1 MLRAALLLAWLASPW
16 QVSAQQ
22 PAQRIAT
29 LAPFLTELVY
39 AAGAGDKLVGVS
51 AYSDFP
57 SQAKLLPV
65 IADAAGSNLEALL
78 ALRVDRVL
86 AWKGGTPAQQ
96 VEMLRA
102 ARVDVVLFDGDRLE
116 DIPRLL
122 REIGALAGTGGEAER
137 AARDFERELAAL
149 RSRYAGRTAIGA
161 MFEIWHRP
169 LMTVSGKHFMS
180 DALAT
185 CGGSNVFAHESG
197 ITPEISP
204 ETVLKLD
211 PEVIIG
217 AGSAQGERAFRA
229 NWASFPALSAVRDG
243 HLIYLD
249 PDLIQRQTPR
259 ILQGI
264 RSLCVALDTV
274 RSSHAQ
280 SRPST
285 IPAR

>member
-1 MLRAALLLAWLASPW
+1 MLRAALLLAWLAFAW
-16 QVSAQQ
+16 QVNAEP

-39 AAGAGDKLVGVS
+39 AAGAGAKLVGVS

-57 SQAKLLPV
+57 SQAKSLPV

-86 AWKGGTPAQQ
+86 AWKGGTPIQQ
-96 VEMLRA
+96 IEMLRA
-102 ARVDVVLFDGDRLE
+102 ARVDVVLFDGDRLD

-122 REIGALAGTGGEAER
+122 RDIGALAGTGNEAER

-149 RSRYAGRTAIGA
+149 SSRYAKRATISA
-161 MFEIWHRP
+161 MFEIWHHP

-197 ITPEISP
+197 ITPEISL
-204 ETVLKLD
+204 ESVFRHD

-217 AGSAQGERAFRA
+217 AGSAQGEKDFRA
-229 NWASFPALSAVRDG
+229 NWARFPALSAVRDG

-249 PDLIQRQTPR
+249 PDLIERQTPR
-259 ILQGI
+259 ILEGI
-264 RSLCVALDTV
+264 RYLCAALDEV
-274 RSSHAQ
+274 RSSRAQ